1 MKPESLKQLKKIP
14 LFEAIADEEIGL
26 IASKMELEEYKK
38 GDSIISA
45 GDSGNYIYLIQKGRV
60 KVIANIQD
68 ESEEVVLSYL
78 EQGDHF
84 GEMAL
89 ITGEPRSATVIA
101 ETDLSVLKLGK
112 MEFDNLLLKNPRI
125 SINLT
130 HLLSQRLMNA
140 NIAREQ
146 TERYYKNKFIPKGRL
161 RDTGV
166 IRLLKYAEENSL
178 SGKIVIKHG
187 DKVAFF
193 EFQKGQ
199 LSNLDFENKDEDEA
213 MDVILEWKDGEYIIE
228 PNIFSAGDEGKQ
240 PSKKDTTTGEKMK
253 TDEIFKS
260 YATEKFTE
268 LIHFSGSKSTQS
280 ALNRSYHKFESYF
293 DISKVIQIKTE
304 PELTVSISSGGEWTE
319 KHTLFMAILLRDV
332 IGAIERDV
340 VGMRFW
346 TPKSK
351 TNNINSEL
359 EALQFFDYYD
369 QATDFVKI

>member
-1 MKPESLKQLKKIP
+1 MKPDSIEQLKKIP
-14 LFEAIADEEIGL
+14 LFDSIADEEINL
-26 IASKMELEEYKK
+26 IASKMFVETYKK

-45 GDSGNYIYLIQKGRV
+45 GDSGNYIYLIQKGKV
-60 KVIANIQD
+60 KVLANHQD
-68 ESEEVVLSYL
+68 ESEEIVLSYL
-78 EQGDHF
+78 EEGDHF

-89 ITGEPRSATVIA
+89 ITGEPRSATVVA
-101 ETDLSVLKLGK
+101 ETDLNVLKLGK
-112 MEFDNLLLKNPRI
+112 AEFDNLLLKNPQI

-130 HLLSQRLMNA
+130 HLLSQRLINA
-140 NIAREQ
+140 NIARQQ

-178 SGKIVIKHG
+178 SGKIIIKHG

-199 LSNLDFENKDEDEA
+199 LNNLDFENKDEDEA

-228 PNIFSAGDEGKQ
+228 PNIFSTEDRGKQ
-240 PSKKDTTTGEKMK
+240 SVQKETSTGEKMK
-253 TDEIFKS
+253 TDEIFKN

-280 ALNRSYHKFESYF
+280 ALNRSYHKFENYF
-293 DISKVIQIKTE
+293 DVSKEIQIKTD
-304 PELTVSISSGGEWTE
+304 PELTVFITPDDKWTD

-332 IGAIERDV
+332 IGALERDV

-346 TPKSK
+346 TPKSIS
-351 TNNINSEL
+351 NNINTEL
-359 EALQFFDYYD
+359 ETLQFFEYYD
-369 QATDFVKI
+369 QATDFVKN

>member
-1 MKPESLKQLKKIP
+1 MKSGSIEQLKKIP
-14 LFEAIADEEIGL
+14 LFEAIPDEELGL
-26 IASKMELEEYKK
+26 IASKMELESYKK
-38 GDSIISA
+38 GDHIISA

-60 KVIANIQD
+60 KVLANLQD
-68 ESEEVVLSYL
+68 ENDEIVLSYL
-78 EQGDHF
+78 EKGDHF

-101 ETDLSVLKLGK
+101 ESDLDVLKLGK
-112 MEFDNLLLKNPRI
+112 SEFDNLLLKNPRI

-130 HLLSQRLMNA
+130 HLLSQRLVNA

-178 SGKIVIKHG
+178 SGKIIIKH
-187 DKVAFF
+187 DEKVAFF

-199 LSNLDFENKDEDEA
+199 LSNLDFENKNEDAA
-213 MDVILEWKDGEYIIE
+213 MDVILEWSDGEYIIE
-228 PNIFSAGDEGKQ
+228 TNIFSAADEGRQTAKEEAT
-240 PSKKDTTTGEKMK
+240 SGEKMK
-253 TDEIFKS
+253 IDEIFKS
-260 YATEKFTE
+260 YTTEKFTE

-280 ALNRSYHKFESYF
+280 ALNRSYHRFESYF
-293 DISKVIQIKTE
+293 DISKEIQIKTD
-304 PELTVSISSGGEWTE
+304 PELSVSITPGGEWSE

-332 IGAIERDV
+332 IGAVERDV

-351 TNNINSEL
+351 LKSINREL

-369 QATDFVKI
+369 QATEFVKI